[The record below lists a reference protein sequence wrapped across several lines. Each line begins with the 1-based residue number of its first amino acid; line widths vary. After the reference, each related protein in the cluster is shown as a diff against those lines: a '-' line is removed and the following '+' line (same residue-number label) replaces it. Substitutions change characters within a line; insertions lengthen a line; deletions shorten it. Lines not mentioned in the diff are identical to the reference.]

1 MALVSISEKQKR
13 MIIWN
18 FMEELLENY
27 QNANENKISTV

>member
-1 MALVSISEKQKR
+1 MGRLSVHENQKG
-13 MIIWN
+13 MIVWN